1 MRLGRDA
8 LRVGACAAVIGLL
21 GLAPNAIAAPTFKP
35 CGRIVGYEHV
45 VAMKVEV
52 SKLSCETATKGLKS
66 PKTPAQLGYR
76 CVVRAQPPLKY
87 FTCERNGGGTV
98 RFREALPQGK

>member
-1 MRLGRDA
+1 MKLARDA
-8 LRVGACAAVIGLL
+8 SCVGACAAVIGLL
-21 GLAPNAIAAPTFKP
+21 GLAPNAMAAPAFKP
-35 CGRIVGYEHV
+35 CGRIVGYQHV

-52 SKLSCETATKGLKS
+52 SGLSCEVAGRGLKS

-76 CVVRAQPPLKY
+76 CVVRAVSPLEY
-87 FTCERNGGGTV
+87 FTCYRKAGGTI